1 MARNHVWRYTLR
13 LFHILAIFEKR
24 RKIDAK
30 REPKTCVFSFK
41 NVPRT
46 PQGRLILPFGP
57 FLADSKNHCF
67 FVVVQSV
74 QKSRKISLLVGL
86 RANRQMRR

>member
-1 MARNHVWRYTLR
+1 MVFMARNQVWRYTLH
-13 LFHILAIFEKR
+13 LFHTFAIFEKS

-30 REPKTCVFSFK
+30 REPKSCVFSFK

-46 PQGRLILPFGP
+46 PQGRLILPLGP

-67 FVVVQSV
+67 FVVVQSA
-74 QKSRKISLLVGL
+74 QKS
-86 RANRQMRR
+86 